1 MTNTEVTPA
10 LDALAAATAA
20 LDGAMSGNTK
30 TDSGFLDITELVR
43 AFGAARE
50 AAHAAG
56 HTDAEIL
63 EAATPADEETDAA
76 VVDDYDGFNFLRDV
90 IGDDLVVEGVAYD
103 ADEWKHDGEG
113 GVERLTAGDR
123 ARREAARAN

>member
-1 MTNTEVTPA
+1 MTNTEITSPA
-10 LDALAAATAA
+10 LDDLAAATAA
-20 LDGAMSGNTK
+20 LDAAMSGNSK

-63 EAATPADEETDAA
+63 EAATPADE
-76 VVDDYDGFNFLRDV
+76 
-90 IGDDLVVEGVAYD
+90 
-103 ADEWKHDGEG
+103 DED
-113 GVERLTAGDR
+113 RTAS
-123 ARREAARAN
+123 NN